1 MPADT
6 SAPLTG
12 GRARSGG
19 GATSV
24 IHDLGYRRYDGP
36 RLGRAQIIRA
46 LAWHSFRAAFGLGRG
61 AKAKIVPLVALVAL
75 CLPAVVN
82 AFAMSKGNPRV
93 VDYDTYTP
101 ALRDLVMTVFVA
113 VQAPELVSR
122 DLRSRVLPL
131 YFARPIKTIDYPL
144 AKYLAFTG
152 ACLVMME
159 VPLLL
164 LYAGS
169 IANVH
174 GGSAVWG
181 QTRALIPGLLVGL
194 MWAVV
199 LAAISLFLA
208 SLTGRRAFA
217 TGAVAIALLLTFT
230 LAEILLQ
237 VEGPQNQGP
246 QAVAVKG
253 SGPGAPTYVHPVL
266 YVPSLADKVSGLF
279 SPFTLFDGVR
289 MWLGG
294 TDPADSVPNPG
305 GFGAVY
311 ALVLVIITALCLYG
325 LVARYRRARLS

>member
-1 MPADT
+1 MSADT
-6 SAPLTG
+6 TAPRAG
-12 GRARSGG
+12 GPAG
-19 GATSV
+19 SV

-36 RLGRAQIIRA
+36 RLGRAQIVRA
-46 LAWHSFRAAFGLGRG
+46 LAWHSFRSAFGLGRG

-82 AFAMSKGNPRV
+82 AFAMSRGNPRV
-93 VDYDTYTP
+93 VDYDTYAPT
-101 ALRDLVMTVFVA
+101 LRDLVMTVFVA

-144 AKYLAFTG
+144 AKYVAFTG
-152 ACLVMME
+152 ACLVMLE
-159 VPLLL
+159 APLLL
-164 LYAGS
+164 LYGGS

-174 GGSAVWG
+174 GGSAVWA

-217 TGAVAIALLLTFT
+217 TGAVAIFFLLTFT
-230 LAEILLQ
+230 LAEILLG
-237 VEGPQNQGP
+237 VEGQPAQGVQP
-246 QAVAVKG
+246 VTVKG
-253 SGPGAPTYVHPVL
+253 SGPPPPGAVHVQQL
-266 YVPSLADKVSGLF
+266 VYVPGLAEKVSGLF

-294 TDPADSVPNPG
+294 TDMADGVYNPG
-305 GFGAVY
+305 SLGAVY
-311 ALVLVIITALCLYG
+311 ALVLIAVTALCLAG
-325 LVARYRRARLS
+325 LAARYRKARLS

>member
-6 SAPLTG
+6 APRPPTAG
-12 GRARSGG
+12 P
-19 GATSV
+19 SV

-36 RLGRAQIIRA
+36 RLGRAQIVRA

-82 AFAMSKGNPRV
+82 AFAMSRGNPRL

-101 ALRDLVMTVFVA
+101 ALRDLVMTVFAA

-217 TGAVAIALLLTFT
+217 TGAVAITLLLTFT

-237 VEGPQNQGP
+237 VEGQQNQGP
-246 QAVAVKG
+246 QTIKG
-253 SGPGAPTYVHPVL
+253 GPGGPILVQPIH

-294 TDPADSVPNPG
+294 TNPADSVPNPG

-311 ALVLVIITALCLYG
+311 ALVLIVVTALCLAG
-325 LVARYRRARLS
+325 LAARYRKARLS

>member
-1 MPADT
+1 
-6 SAPLTG
+6 
-12 GRARSGG
+12 
-19 GATSV
+19 
-24 IHDLGYRRYDGP
+24 
-36 RLGRAQIIRA
+36 
-46 LAWHSFRAAFGLGRG
+46 
-61 AKAKIVPLVALVAL
+61 
-75 CLPAVVN
+75 
-82 AFAMSKGNPRV
+82 MSKGNPRL
-93 VDYDTYTP
+93 VDYDTYSP
-101 ALRDLVMTVFVA
+101 ALRDIVMTVFVA

-164 LYAGS
+164 LYVGS

-174 GGSAVWG
+174 GGSAVWA
-181 QTRALIPGLLVGL
+181 QTRALVPGLLVGL

-208 SLTGRRAFA
+208 STTGRRAFA

-266 YVPSLADKVSGLF
+266 YVPSLAEKVSGLF

-294 TDPADSVPNPG
+294 TDPADGVPNPG

-311 ALVLVIITALCLYG
+311 ALVLVVITALCLYG
-325 LVARYRRARLS
+325 LAARYRKARLS

>member
-6 SAPLTG
+6 SAGP
-12 GRARSGG
+12 
-19 GATSV
+19 ATAAASV

-36 RLGRAQIIRA
+36 RLGRPQIVRA
-46 LAWHSFRAAFGLGRG
+46 LAWHSFRSAFGLGRG

-93 VDYDTYTP
+93 VDYDTYEP
-101 ALRDLVMTVFVA
+101 ALRDIIMTIFVA

-131 YFARPIKTIDYPL
+131 YFARPIKTTDYPL
-144 AKYLAFTG
+144 AKYLAFTA
-152 ACLVMME
+152 ACLVMVE

-164 LYAGS
+164 LYGGS

-174 GGSAVWG
+174 GGAAVWA

-217 TGAVAIALLLTFT
+217 TGAVAIFLLLTFT
-230 LAEILLQ
+230 LAEILISA
-237 VEGPQNQGP
+237 EGQQLGP
-246 QAVAVKG
+246 QAA
-253 SGPGAPTYVHPVL
+253 SA
-266 YVPSLADKVSGLF
+266 VPSLAEKVSGLF

-294 TDPADSVPNPG
+294 TDPADDVLNPG
-305 GFGAVY
+305 RFGAVY
-311 ALVLVIITALCLYG
+311 AVVLVLITALCLAG
-325 LVARYRRARLS
+325 LAARYRKARLS

>member
-1 MPADT
+1 M
-6 SAPLTG
+6 SANPSASSAG
-12 GRARSGG
+12 
-19 GATSV
+19 SV

-46 LAWHSFRAAFGLGRG
+46 LAWHSFRGAFGFGRG
-61 AKAKIVPLVALVAL
+61 AKAKIVPLISLVAL

-217 TGAVAIALLLTFT
+217 TGAVAIVLLLTFT

-246 QAVAVKG
+246 QPVAIKGGGPGGPGG
-253 SGPGAPTYVHPVL
+253 SGPVFVHVAP

-294 TDPADSVPNPG
+294 TDTADSVYNPG

-311 ALVLVIITALCLYG
+311 ALVLVVILALCLYG
-325 LVARYRRARLS
+325 LVARYRKARLS